1 MVAPSLDHSAF
12 HRAGGACHARH
23 LGRTRAAMSGTSDT
37 RSKQRSRT
45 LTFAAFAALN
55 YSRILIGAGFRGSK
69 KMPAPQ
75 SAIRRRQW
83 RVRTETLTAQPGAAA
98 MAPPPCQLDGPRQ
111 AWCWWAPRP
120 RGSAFGFL
128 PGDVLG
134 QHQGSSPPERRC
146 LAPKLRVV
154 CPTPDSWRA
163 KFSQA
168 QPHQLQNL
176 FGLGGRRAGDAGEK
190 QLVMVRESA
199 IEQRPTLWSANIV
212 LHREGKGE
220 ASVCPCF

>member
-1 MVAPSLDHSAF
+1 MQAAPQDTELAGLGQRVAK
-12 HRAGGACHARH
+12 RR
-23 LGRTRAAMSGTSDT
+23 
-37 RSKQRSRT
+37 RSNRRDRSVD
-45 LTFAAFAALN
+45 
-55 YSRILIGAGFRGSK
+55 IRGSK

-83 RVRTETLTAQPGAAA
+83 RVHTETLIAQPGAAA

-128 PGDVLG
+128 PGEVLG

-146 LAPKLRVV
+146 LILAPKLRVV

-163 KFSQA
+163 NFRKPNPINCKICSA
-168 QPHQLQNL
+168 WADDE
-176 FGLGGRRAGDAGEK
+176 RRRR
-190 QLVMVRESA
+190 RETISDG
-199 IEQRPTLWSANIV
+199 S
-212 LHREGKGE
+212 
-220 ASVCPCF
+220 

>member
-1 MVAPSLDHSAF
+1 GYMGESAVVSRQPSCAF
-12 HRAGGACHARH
+12 CGNRRLAQQ
-23 LGRTRAAMSGTSDT
+23 TTE
-37 RSKQRSRT
+37 
-45 LTFAAFAALN
+45 
-55 YSRILIGAGFRGSK
+55 GAGFRGSK

-83 RVRTETLTAQPGAAA
+83 RVHTETLIAQLGAAA
-98 MAPPPCQLDGPRQ
+98 MAPPPCQLDWPRP
-111 AWCWWAPRP
+111 AWCWRAPRS

-134 QHQGSSPPERRC
+134 QHQGSSPPERRWLM

-176 FGLGGRRAGDAGEK
+176 FGLGGRCAATPAR
-190 QLVMVRESA
+190 
-199 IEQRPTLWSANIV
+199 NN
-212 LHREGKGE
+212 
-220 ASVCPCF
+220 

>member
-1 MVAPSLDHSAF
+1 MQAAPQDTELAGIGQRVAK
-12 HRAGGACHARH
+12 RR
-23 LGRTRAAMSGTSDT
+23 
-37 RSKQRSRT
+37 RSNRRDRSVD
-45 LTFAAFAALN
+45 
-55 YSRILIGAGFRGSK
+55 IRGSK

-83 RVRTETLTAQPGAAA
+83 RVHTETLIAQPGAAA
-98 MAPPPCQLDGPRQ
+98 MAPPPYQLDGPSQ
-111 AWCWWAPRP
+111 AWCFGPRP

-146 LAPKLRVV
+146 LILAPKLRVV

-199 IEQRPTLWSANIV
+199 IEQRPTLS
-212 LHREGKGE
+212 
-220 ASVCPCF
+220 

>member
-1 MVAPSLDHSAF
+1 MQAAPQDTELAGLGQRVAK
-12 HRAGGACHARH
+12 RR
-23 LGRTRAAMSGTSDT
+23 
-37 RSKQRSRT
+37 RSNRRDRSVD
-45 LTFAAFAALN
+45 
-55 YSRILIGAGFRGSK
+55 IRGSK

-83 RVRTETLTAQPGAAA
+83 RVHTETLIAQPGAAA

-111 AWCWWAPRP
+111 AWCWLAPRP

-146 LAPKLRVV
+146 LILAPKLRVV

-163 KFSQA
+163 KFSQTPSIA
-168 QPHQLQNL
+168 KSVRI
-176 FGLGGRRAGDAGEK
+176 GRTTGGDAGEK

-199 IEQRPTLWSANIV
+199 IEQRPTLWSAKIV

>member
-1 MVAPSLDHSAF
+1 MSQGIEPLFA
-12 HRAGGACHARH
+12 RASWSHII
-23 LGRTRAAMSGTSDT
+23 SDPV
-37 RSKQRSRT
+37 
-45 LTFAAFAALN
+45 
-55 YSRILIGAGFRGSK
+55 FR
-69 KMPAPQ
+69 
-75 SAIRRRQW
+75 
-83 RVRTETLTAQPGAAA
+83 RTEPNGFEQ
-98 MAPPPCQLDGPRQ
+98 PCQLDGPRQ
-111 AWCWWAPRP
+111 AWCWLAPRP

-146 LAPKLRVV
+146 LILAPKLRVV

-168 QPHQLQNL
+168 RPHQLQNL

-199 IEQRPTLWSANIV
+199 IEQRPTLWSAKIV
-212 LHREGKGE
+212 LHWEGKGE